1 MAFTGIFIYTLTGLK
16 ALSVNL
22 GLPTTQH
29 ILPASWVMSLILSG
43 CIFSGIKISIDPGFF
58 TTQDFAHPAPINAF
72 YWDHQRFP
80 PPFCSKSSFFEQSVE
95 MEKNWAKKMQSPQTS
110 QCPCFGQRS
119 HGCKQRLSS
128 DIHNFRSVGII
139 KRRGELWRHKMI
151 FSEFSPNVKKKCW
164 HFSRQFSY
172 SVNKQIPLRWQGS
185 HQVFHLTTVFRFTQF
200 IQFTQ
205 FIRFIQLT
213 GSTQCGKTFW
223 HSAIFS
229 KWIGTR
235 KKTGCVPIAQMRP
248 AIQFL
253 LLKGGNREFF
263 PWSDTT
269 S

>member
-72 YWDHQRFP
+72 YWDLQRSP
-80 PPFCSKSSFFEQSVE
+80 PPFCSKSSFYEQSVE

-164 HFSRQFSY
+164 HFSCQFSY
-172 SVNKQIPLRWQGS
+172 SVNKQIPPEVTREPSGLPPYNS
-185 HQVFHLTTVFRFTQF
+185 FPIHPIHPVHPVHQIHPAHRVYSMWENLLTFRH
-200 IQFTQ
+200 I
-205 FIRFIQLT
+205 
-213 GSTQCGKTFW
+213 
-223 HSAIFS
+223 
-229 KWIGTR
+229 
-235 KKTGCVPIAQMRP
+235 
-248 AIQFL
+248 
-253 LLKGGNREFF
+253 
-263 PWSDTT
+263 
-269 S
+269 